1 MQKPEQAKIVTNQSY
16 PDRRG
21 AKAPSAM
28 QRAINSPHYSVSA
41 RHLAPLVRAVG
52 IYDELD
58 EQQDD
63 RALKDADLLQ
73 VLLRQ
78 YEGLSLVWLVHAGMM
93 EAGRAPGDV
102 LEQAS

>member
-1 MQKPEQAKIVTNQSY
+1 
-16 PDRRG
+16 
-21 AKAPSAM
+21 
-28 QRAINSPHYSVSA
+28 
-41 RHLAPLVRAVG
+41 VG
-52 IYDELD
+52 ICDELD

-78 YEGLSLVWLVHAGMM
+78 YEGLSRFWLVHAGMM

-102 LEQAS
+102 LEQVS